1 MQIITE
7 PTATIVGRPEFV
19 PHPSYDI
26 PDDGDAATKLGSFAA
41 KGCYDSFGKN
51 GRSNTEN
58 QEAIMEHAHGSVME
72 HMHYSIFFEGITRG
86 LSLELN
92 RHRPFN
98 ISQRSTRYTKEE
110 DSAIVLEPFY
120 ASIYKRFTENGG
132 TYTWSDEYD
141 AYVASVFSREADL
154 LADFLTASRNSI
166 DAYKIQVRLLE
177 EINPNRLTGFD
188 LRKWARGKARN
199 LLPHGLETR
208 GTWTNNLRGYR
219 WFIESRSNKHAE
231 PEIRILANETLRVLR
246 TEAPLYFEDFS
257 ITEEYDGIP
266 VWAPKYHKV

>member
-1 MQIITE
+1 MQIITQ
-7 PTATIVGRPEFV
+7 PTVTIVSRPEFV
-19 PHPSYDI
+19 EHPTYSI
-26 PDDGDAATKLGSFAA
+26 PDDGDDATRLGSFAA
-41 KGCYDSFGKN
+41 KGCYDSFGVN

-58 QEAIMEHAHGSVME
+58 QEAILEHKHGSVLE
-72 HMHYSIFFEGITRG
+72 HIHYSLFIEGITRG

-110 DSAIVLEPFY
+110 DAAIVLEPFY
-120 ASIYKRFTENGG
+120 ASIYNRFTSNGG

-141 AYVASVFSREADL
+141 AYTASVYSTEADL
-154 LADFLTASRNSI
+154 VADFLTASRNSI
-166 DAYKIQVRLLE
+166 HAYKIQVRLLE
-177 EINPNRLTGFD
+177 ELNPNNLKGFD

-219 WFIESRSNKHAE
+219 WFIESRSNAGAE
-231 PEIRILANETLRVLR
+231 PEIRILANEVLRVLR
-246 TEAPLYFEDFS
+246 TEAPLYFNDFS
-257 ITEEYDGIP
+257 VVEEYDGIP
-266 VWAPKYHKV
+266 VWSPEHHKV